1 MKIKAPQISIP
12 VDDPFKNDLL
22 NRRENAEILT
32 QLIST
37 IEEPF
42 VIAID
47 SPWGTGKTVFIK
59 MFMQYLKNQEFSCL
73 YFNAWENDFNEDPL
87 FSLIGEVGKGIDS
100 IKNDKETKQKYLS
113 EAKKLGAYFLKKSLP
128 VAVKLVTAGVVDIK
142 ELADLAEN
150 IAKEKIDKYEEDKK
164 TIQSF
169 KKSLS
174 DFVKELACTNVK
186 GKTKPLIF
194 FIDELDR
201 CRPDYAVKLME
212 KAKHFFN
219 VENIIFFLAIDKEQI
234 GHSIR
239 SIYGVGMD
247 VDGYLRRFIDLD
259 YHLPDPSNNIFC
271 NALFAK
277 FGFDQYFKN
286 GADKDRFIRVLSKL
300 FTIFEFTL
308 RVQEQCFSQLSLAL
322 RTISPDHRVY
332 PLLLGTLIS
341 LKAKYI
347 DLYKDFVKEKVGLE
361 NVLKYIREL
370 PGGNSFLENVEDNDG
385 TVLEAY
391 LITCCLDKSEDII
404 TQYKNINKDDK
415 LPEYKKKR
423 PQLILNILSSYDMR
437 CNYNTLKNIAKSI
450 DISERF
456 FSKNEE

>member
-1 MKIKAPQISIP
+1 
-12 VDDPFKNDLL
+12 
-22 NRRENAEILT
+22 
-32 QLIST
+32 
-37 IEEPF
+37 
-42 VIAID
+42 
-47 SPWGTGKTVFIK
+47 
-59 MFMQYLKNQEFSCL
+59 
-73 YFNAWENDFNEDPL
+73 
-87 FSLIGEVGKGIDS
+87 
-100 IKNDKETKQKYLS
+100 
-113 EAKKLGAYFLKKSLP
+113 
-128 VAVKLVTAGVVDIK
+128 
-142 ELADLAEN
+142 
-150 IAKEKIDKYEEDKK
+150 
-164 TIQSF
+164 
-169 KKSLS
+169 
-174 DFVKELACTNVK
+174 
-186 GKTKPLIF
+186 
-194 FIDELDR
+194 
-201 CRPDYAVKLME
+201 ME

-286 GADKDRFIRVLSKL
+286 DADKDRFIRILSKL

-322 RTISPDHRVY
+322 RTISSDHRVY
-332 PLLLGTLIS
+332 PFLLGILIS
-341 LKAKYI
+341 LKAKYL
-347 DLYKDFVKEKVGLE
+347 DLYKDFVKEKVGPE

-391 LITCCLDKSEDII
+391 LIICCLDKSVDII
-404 TQYKNINKDDK
+404 NQYKNIDGDDK
-415 LPEYKKKR
+415 LPDDMKKR
-423 PQLILNILSSYDMR
+423 RQLILNILRSPDMR

-456 FSKNEE
+456 FNKNEE